1 MIFSSDDTTVPS
13 KSKRRIDRLK
23 QKHYNTCESQFLSY
37 VLEICYESGFNERA
51 SYPFHAAVCHPY
63 DFRGSASAVL

>member
-23 QKHYNTCESQFLSY
+23 QKHYNTCEMQLLTYDS
-37 VLEICYESGFNERA
+37 EACYE
-51 SYPFHAAVCHPY
+51 P
-63 DFRGSASAVL
+63 